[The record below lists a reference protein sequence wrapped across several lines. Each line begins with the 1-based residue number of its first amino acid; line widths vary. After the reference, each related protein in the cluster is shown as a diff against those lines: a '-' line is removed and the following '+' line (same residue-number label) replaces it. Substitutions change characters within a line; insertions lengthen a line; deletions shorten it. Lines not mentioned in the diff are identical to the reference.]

1 MKKLYLIICLAIC
14 LLLTGCGDNID
25 LSKYDKIA
33 LTKDNISNYL
43 DAIRLSGSYDN
54 KTVELTLKFESENQ
68 NYIFE
73 DVSFDAQI
81 IDCYKYNL
89 LIGIEGSD
97 NIYVDR
103 NRISIDKNGNSS
115 EFTIRQS
122 VSNQI
127 VRLCSSSS
135 ELFTADN
142 VKGYIYIPWDE

>member
-1 MKKLYLIICLAIC
+1 MKKMFLIVVVLLC
-14 LLLTGCGDNID
+14 LLVTGCGNDID

-33 LTKDNISNYL
+33 LTKSNISTYL
-43 DAIRLSGSYDN
+43 DAIRLSGSFDN
-54 KTVELTLKFESENQ
+54 KTVELTLKFESSN
-68 NYIFE
+68 NKYIFE

-103 NRISIDKNGNSS
+103 NRISLDKNGNSS
-115 EFTIRQS
+115 EFTIKQS
-122 VSNQI
+122 VENQI

-135 ELFTADN
+135 ELFTASN
-142 VKGYIYIPWDE
+142 VKGYVYIPWDE